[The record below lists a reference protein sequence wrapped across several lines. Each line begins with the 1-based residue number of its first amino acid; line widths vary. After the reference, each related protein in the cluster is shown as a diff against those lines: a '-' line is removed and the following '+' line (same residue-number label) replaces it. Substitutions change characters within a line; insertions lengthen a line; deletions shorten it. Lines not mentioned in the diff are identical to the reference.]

1 MTPEDR
7 YTRQRRL
14 AEVGDEG
21 QRRIHDADLRVCGGD
36 GAVVE
41 TVYLLRVG
49 VERVEM
55 TPSADASEF
64 SHASF
69 FQFDASRRVAGGSW
83 RALGKIRDVL
93 NVRSR
98 HGEPRNAE
106 PEPSHE

>member
-7 YTRQRRL
+7 YSRQRRL
-14 AEVGDEG
+14 PEVGDEG

-55 TPSADASEF
+55 TPSNPPSEF
-64 SHASF
+64 AHASF
-69 FQFDASRRVAGGSW
+69 FQFDSARRVAAGSW

-93 NVRSR
+93 ELGPHDNEKRSSKPTD
-98 HGEPRNAE
+98 E
-106 PEPSHE
+106 